1 MMNSGLGK
9 WGFGTAAW
17 MKQASS
23 AGAVLSKVVL
33 TLALTAGLSGCLES
47 GGDDTAPVTVGASS
61 PSGTTPAPVE
71 TAPVNH
77 PPEVS
82 GVPAAAVQAGQT
94 FSFVPTASD
103 EDEDFLEFAITNKPS
118 WATFDVETGAL
129 NGVPADADVRQ
140 TDDIT
145 ITVTDGRDERAIGP
159 FRINVTARSQAPAP
173 ANTAPTI
180 IGSPPRTVDAGM
192 LYSFLP
198 TAADANG
205 DALTFSISNRP
216 SWATFSSASGSLTG
230 TPTTA
235 QANTYSNI
243 VISVSDGK
251 VLTSLPAFSIQVKSS
266 NRAPTISGSPASTAQ
281 VTQAYSF
288 TPAGSDPD
296 QDTLTYSITNKPS
309 WATFTATTG
318 RLSGTPSAAN
328 VGSYTAIT
336 IKVSDGKLT
345 AALAAFS
352 INVTAAANKAP
363 TISGTPSTTA
373 QVGVAYSFTPTGA
386 DPDGDTVAY
395 SIQNRPSW
403 AAFDTLSGKLSGT
416 PSAAGTFSN
425 IIISISDTKT
435 TASLAA
441 FSITVSAAT
450 STNRAPT
457 LSGTPATAVSVNS
470 TYNFQ
475 PVAAD
480 ADGDALGWSIQNK
493 PSWATFSTATG
504 TLSGTPVAGNVGTTS
519 NIVISVTDGKSTV
532 SLPGFA
538 IAVNAAAATG
548 SATLN
553 WQAPTQNT
561 DGSALTDLDGYR
573 IAYGTSVTALNQTID
588 VSNATVTTYV
598 VDQLSSGTWYF
609 AVKAY
614 TTAGAESANSNVTSK
629 TIP

>member
-1 MMNSGLGK
+1 MMNSGKRVL
-9 WGFGTAAW
+9 GTAADT
-17 MKQASS
+17 QRASGV
-23 AGAVLSKVVL
+23 GALSKVLL

-47 GGDDTAPVTVGASS
+47 GGDDTAPVAVDT
-61 PSGTTPAPVE
+61 PSAAPPPAPVE
-71 TAPVNH
+71 TPPVNH

-94 FSFVPTASD
+94 FSFAPTASD
-103 EDEDFLEFAITNKPS
+103 EDEDFLEFSITNKPS
-118 WATFDVETGAL
+118 WATFDETTGAL
-129 NGVPADADVRQ
+129 TGVPADADVTQ

-145 ITVTDGRDERAIGP
+145 ITVTDGREERAIGP
-159 FRINVTARSQAPAP
+159 FRINVTARNQTPVPS
-173 ANTAPTI
+173 NTAPTI
-180 IGSPPRTVDAGM
+180 SGSAPRTVDAGM
-192 LYSFLP
+192 PYSFLP
-198 TAADANG
+198 IAADANG

-230 TPTTA
+230 TPMTA

-243 VISVSDGK
+243 VVSVSDGK

-266 NRAPTISGSPASTAQ
+266 NRAPTISGSPAGTAQ

-296 QDTLTYSITNKPS
+296 QDALTYSITNKPS
-309 WATFTATTG
+309 WATFSTTNG

-328 VGSYTAIT
+328 VGSYTGIT

-352 INVTAAANKAP
+352 INVTAIANKAP
-363 TISGTPSTTA
+363 TIGGTPSTAA
-373 QVGVAYSFTPTGA
+373 QVSVAYSFTPTGA

-403 AAFDTLSGKLSGT
+403 ATFNTLTGKLSGT
-416 PSAAGTFSN
+416 PSATGTAGN
-425 IIISISDTKT
+425 IRISISDTKT
-435 TASLAA
+435 TASLAS
-441 FSITVSAAT
+441 FSIAVSAAA
-450 STNRAPT
+450 STNHAPT
-457 LSGTPATAVSVNS
+457 LSGTPATAIAVNS

-480 ADGDALGWSIQNK
+480 ADGDTLHWSIQNK
-493 PSWATFSTATG
+493 PSWATFSTSTG
-504 TLSGTPVAGNVGTTS
+504 KLSGTPGTGNAGTTS
-519 NIVISVTDGKSTV
+519 NIMIGVTDGKSTV
-532 SLPGFA
+532 ALPAFA
-538 IAVNAAAATG
+538 ITVNAAAATG
-548 SATLN
+548 SAALS

-573 IAYGTSVTALNQTID
+573 IAYGSSATALNQTID
-588 VSNATVTTYV
+588 VSNATVTSYV
-598 VDQLSSGTWYF
+598 VDQLGSGIWYF

-614 TTAGAESANSNVTSK
+614 TTNGAESANSNVTSK